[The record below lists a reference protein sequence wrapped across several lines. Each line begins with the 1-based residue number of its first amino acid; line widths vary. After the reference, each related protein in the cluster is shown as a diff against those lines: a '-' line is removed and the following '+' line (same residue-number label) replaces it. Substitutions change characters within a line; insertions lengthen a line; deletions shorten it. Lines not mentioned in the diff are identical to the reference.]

1 MDLQPPVSYCRRLT
15 WDTASSLLVTGDIHA
30 WRQVLITQN
39 IGQAL
44 DVESIVAHVSSAQS
58 LRHCITWN
66 YDSSVVRHDIS
77 HTLAHHLIFSR
88 LSVTREQAP
97 FQIYCVCA

>member
-1 MDLQPPVSYCRRLT
+1 MDLQPPVSYRRRST
-15 WDTASSLLVTGDIHA
+15 WDAASSSLVTGDIRA

-44 DVESIVAHVSSAQS
+44 DVESIVTHVSSAQS

-66 YDSSVVRHDIS
+66 YDSSVVRHDIF
-77 HTLAHHLIFSR
+77 HTLAHHLLSSR

-97 FQIYCVCA
+97 FHIHIVCA